1 MKKVLCLIL
10 ALSVVMILGTVSF
23 AAGNTNITDPAV
35 PGAPA
40 VNVDTA
46 TYDEPVINII
56 DEQNAGASTDTSK
69 GGSDLNEAVPGG
81 DAALPKT
88 GGIPAET
95 FYVAGALIVLAALII
110 SRKKVKA
117 ASK

>member
-10 ALSVVMILGTVSF
+10 ALSVVMLLGAVSF
-23 AAGNTNITDPAV
+23 AAG
-35 PGAPA
+35 
-40 VNVDTA
+40 TA
-46 TYDEPVINII
+46 TVPDSAIPGGQTVDLLTYAKTPVVIP
-56 DEQNAGASTDTSK
+56 DEQNAGGKTNGTTD
-69 GGSDLNEAVPGG
+69 GSISNEAVPGG

-95 FYVAGALIVLAALII
+95 FYVAGALIVLAAFIV

-117 ASK
+117 SAK